1 MSIKII
7 VLMWQILSLL
17 TINNSMHIK
26 FENNLVHGIFLV

>member
-1 MSIKII
+1 MIIKII
-7 VLMWQILSLL
+7 VFMWQIFSLF

>member
-1 MSIKII
+1 MSVKII
-7 VLMWQILSLL
+7 VLTWQILSFL

>member
-7 VLMWQILSLL
+7 VFIWQNFSLF

-26 FENNLVHGIFLV
+26 FEYNLVHGIFLV

>member
-7 VLMWQILSLL
+7 VFMWQIFSLI
-17 TINNSMHIK
+17 TVNNSMHIK